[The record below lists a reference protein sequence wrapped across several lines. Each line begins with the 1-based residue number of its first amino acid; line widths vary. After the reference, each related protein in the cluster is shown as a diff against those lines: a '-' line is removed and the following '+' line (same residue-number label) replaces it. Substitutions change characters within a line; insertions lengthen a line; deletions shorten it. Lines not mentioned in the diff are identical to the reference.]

1 MKKTVIAG
9 VLAVVLAVAGVYS
22 TNVAAQQRVTDVRS
36 GRPHLVPDGFEY
48 DGIVA
53 RGLSASDAMPMVVEC
68 NQSHKWGAGSAVR
81 FHCYAI
87 PE

>member
-9 VLAVVLAVAGVYS
+9 VLAVVLAVAGIFS
-22 TNVAAQQRVTDVRS
+22 ANVAAQPQTFSVAV
-36 GRPHLVPDGFEY
+36 HIAYPDGFEY

-53 RGLSASDAMPMVVEC
+53 TGLSASEATPMVVEC
-68 NQSHKWGAGSAVR
+68 NQSHKWGLGSLIH
-81 FHCYAI
+81 FYCYPI

>member
-9 VLAVVLAVAGVYS
+9 VLAVVLAVAGVFS
-22 TNVAAQQRVTDVRS
+22 TSVAAQPQTFAVAVHIS
-36 GRPHLVPDGFEY
+36 YPDGFEY
-48 DGIVA
+48 DGIIA
-53 RGLSASDAMPMVVEC
+53 RGLRASDAVPMVVEC
-68 NQSHKWGAGSAVR
+68 NQSHKWGVGSEIK

>member
-9 VLAVVLAVAGVYS
+9 VLAVALAVAGAFS
-22 TNVAAQQRVTDVRS
+22 TTVAAQPGDKTFSVAV
-36 GRPHLVPDGFEY
+36 HIAYPDGFEY

-53 RGLSASDAMPMVVEC
+53 RGLPVSQAVPMVVEC
-68 NQSHKWGAGSAVR
+68 NQSHKWGDGSAVH
-81 FHCYAI
+81 FHCYVI

>member
-9 VLAVVLAVAGVYS
+9 VLAVVLAVAGVFS
-22 TNVAAQQRVTDVRS
+22 TNVAAQPGAQTFAVAVHIS
-36 GRPHLVPDGFEY
+36 YPDGFEY

-53 RGLSASDAMPMVVEC
+53 RGLSSSDAVPMIVEC

-81 FHCYAI
+81 FYCYAI